1 MRLPKIFLMLLLV
14 LPAGFAVA
22 EEQQKNID
30 PFEPFNRKMFVL
42 NDTLDAWV
50 LRPVAKGYDWVMPD
64 VAQRGVGNMFANMY
78 DVNGA
83 VNSLLQGRFSRA
95 AQCTGRFLL
104 NSTLGIAGLFDVA
117 TPMGISPYR
126 TDFGHTLALWG
137 FDSGPFLMV
146 PVFGPRT
153 IRSGTGTIF
162 DTYTSVPAYIDNVR
176 LRNSLWGLE
185 LVDGRARLLNTDEL
199 ITGDRYIFLRDAY
212 LQSRETFVNDGQV
225 QDTFSDFGE
234 GEEEWVE
241 F

>member
-1 MRLPKIFLMLLLV
+1 MTLTRLFLLMLLA
-14 LPAGFAVA
+14 LPAGLVLA
-22 EEQQKNID
+22 ESEAKNPD
-30 PFEPFNRKMFVL
+30 PFEPFNRKMFAL
-42 NDTLDAWV
+42 NDSLDTWL
-50 LRPVAKGYDWVMPD
+50 LRPIAKGYDWVMPD
-64 VAQRGVGNMFANMY
+64 IAQRGVGNMFANMY

-83 VNSLLQGRFSRA
+83 INSVLQGRFQRA
-95 AQCTGRFLL
+95 AQCTGRFLV

-126 TDFGHTLALWG
+126 TDFGHTLAIWG
-137 FDSGPFLMV
+137 FDTGPYLMV

-162 DTYTSVPAYIDNVR
+162 DTYTSVPAYIEDVR
-176 LRNSLWGLE
+176 LRNTLWGLE

-212 LQSRETFVNDGQV
+212 LQSRETFVNEGVV
-225 QDTFSDFGE
+225 QDSFSDYGE
-234 GEEEWVE
+234 SDEDWEE